1 MEGIT
6 FSRLIYN
13 KGNGFQRV
21 GLDGK
26 EEEAFWSVVRELH
39 KKQMEDSLNDA
50 DAILQGRFG
59 RATLSDVVH
68 LACAFFER
76 RAPATYTVYQEF
88 LARKVDSIKNGNGD
102 AR

>member
-6 FSRLIYN
+6 FSRLIYR

-26 EEEAFWSVVRELH
+26 EEGEFWSLVRELH
-39 KKQMEDSLNDA
+39 KKQMEESLKDA
-50 DAILQGRFG
+50 DAILQGQCG
-59 RATLSDVVH
+59 RATLSDVVN

-88 LARKVDSIKNGNGD
+88 LARKVDAIKNGKGD
-102 AR
+102 AP